1 MDKIFPEVG
10 RVALLDDI
18 DEILIPEE
26 ALAGRI
32 RELGRAISHDYIGK
46 EPLLVGI
53 LTGAVLFTSDLLR
66 QITIPVHL
74 DFMATSS
81 YGPKTE
87 SSGIVRILK
96 DLDQSIEGRHVI
108 IVDDIIDTGLT
119 MDYLLETLKARYPAS
134 LKVCVLLDKVPRRLR
149 HVPID
154 YRGFEIPDKFVVGY
168 GLDYAGR
175 YRNLPFICVLK
186 SQIYGSE
193 PIPSR
198 FPVPRRTLD
207 QPVSPASAPVAGS
220 KPRPVR

>member
-1 MDKIFPEVG
+1 VP
-10 RVALLDDI
+10 LLDDI
-18 DEILIPEE
+18 DEVLIPEE
-26 ALAGRI
+26 VLQARI
-32 RELGRAISHDYIGK
+32 RELGRTISNDYNGK

-53 LTGAVLFTSDLLR
+53 LTGAVPFVSDLLR
-66 QITIPVHL
+66 QISISCQL

-81 YGPKTE
+81 YGVKTE

-96 DLDQSIEGRHVI
+96 DLEQSIEGRHVI

-134 LKVCVLLDKVPRRLR
+134 LKVCALLDKVPRRLR

-168 GLDYAGR
+168 GLDYGGR

-186 SQIYGSE
+186 PEIYGQE
-193 PIPSR
+193 LG
-198 FPVPRRTLD
+198 LD
-207 QPVSPASAPVAGS
+207 GAPAIRHSPFG
-220 KPRPVR
+220 RPARVVR

>member
-1 MDKIFPEVG
+1 MG
-10 RVALLDDI
+10 LLDDI

-26 ALAGRI
+26 ALRGRI
-32 RELGRAISHDYIGK
+32 RELGRTISKDYEGK

-53 LTGAVLFTSDLLR
+53 LTGAVLFMSDLLR
-66 QITIPVHL
+66 EITIPCQL

-81 YGPKTE
+81 YAEGTT

-108 IVDDIIDTGLT
+108 VVDDIIDTGLT
-119 MDYLLETLKARYPAS
+119 MDYLLETLKTRYPAS
-134 LKVCVLLDKVPRRLR
+134 LKVCALLDKLPRRIR

-175 YRNLPFICVLK
+175 YRNLRFICVLK
-186 SQIYGSE
+186 PETYGESKTE
-193 PIPSR
+193 AG
-198 FPVPRRTLD
+198 TA
-207 QPVSPASAPVAGS
+207 ASAA
-220 KPRPVR
+220 R

>member
-1 MDKIFPEVG
+1 
-10 RVALLDDI
+10 VALLDDI
-18 DEILIPEE
+18 DEVLIPEE
-26 ALAGRI
+26 VLQARI
-32 RELGRAISHDYIGK
+32 RELGRTISNDYNGK

-53 LTGAVLFTSDLLR
+53 LTGAVLFVSDLLR
-66 QITIPVHL
+66 QISISCQL

-81 YGPKTE
+81 YGVKTE

-96 DLDQSIEGRHVI
+96 DLEQSIEGRHVI

-134 LKVCVLLDKVPRRLR
+134 LKVCALLDKVPRRLR

-168 GLDYAGR
+168 GLDYGGR

-186 SQIYGSE
+186 PEIYGQE
-193 PIPSR
+193 LG
-198 FPVPRRTLD
+198 LD
-207 QPVSPASAPVAGS
+207 GAPAIRHSPFG
-220 KPRPVR
+220 RPARVVR